1 MSLIALNDLS
11 FIASES
17 TTVINFILP
26 SAFEVEMNELSK
38 VV

>member
-1 MSLIALNDLS
+1 MLLIAPNDPS

-26 SAFEVEMNELSK
+26 SAFEVKMNELSK
-38 VV
+38 VI